1 MIKLQIRMINNPENI
16 KICFFSI
23 VCFFMSKSY
32 CAQDGI
38 IAQVWYY
45 NPRYGEVQDSD
56 LRFKNALHE
65 CQSKYYKIFIER
77 EGLTELNVF
86 ELLDIR
92 NKYYASKERQVKLDA
107 GYVESLDF
115 LHNSIVACIPLEKN
129 FSMVRVDILDA
140 SSKEIISTL
149 DMSGVK
155 DTNW

>member
-1 MIKLQIRMINNPENI
+1 MKRLQIKMVNN
-16 KICFFSI
+16 KSI
-23 VCFFMSKSY
+23 QMYIFLILCFFMLNAY
-32 CAQDGI
+32 CGQGRI

-45 NPRYGEVQDSD
+45 NPKYGEVQDSD

-65 CQSKYYKIFIER
+65 CEIKYYKIFIER
-77 EGLTELNVF
+77 EGLTDLNVF

-92 NKYYASKERQVKLDA
+92 NKYYSSKGRQVNLEA
-107 GYVESLDF
+107 GYVKNLDF
-115 LHNSIVACIPLEKN
+115 LHNSIVACMPLEKN